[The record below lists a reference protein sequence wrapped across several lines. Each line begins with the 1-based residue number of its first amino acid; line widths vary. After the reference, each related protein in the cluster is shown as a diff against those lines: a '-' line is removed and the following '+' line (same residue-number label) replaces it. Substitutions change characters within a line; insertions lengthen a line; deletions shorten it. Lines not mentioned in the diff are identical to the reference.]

1 MRAERTRSERS
12 DSLLASVST
21 LIMSRKDLIDPIPL
35 KTRDCATAFPPAQEA
50 LTVFKDSIPGLDKAF
65 KNDVSRPKVILVTG
79 PPGSMKT
86 TFCYTL
92 MSQYL
97 KDKNEFGL
105 YATLEETVDSH
116 LKNMESIGAKL
127 SMKMQISDLTDLR
140 EIDQIDEAIGQETA
154 TDYVLFIEKMIQRFR
169 KTHGDKFS
177 IFVLDSLGALYS
189 LMENV
194 KDMRK
199 KMFYFFK
206 MLRDNNLTCFIIMER
221 SITGESQLLG
231 NEGFLADGIML
242 LGLDRQRGKLVRFL
256 QVEKMRASEH
266 SMERHAI
273 ETGRNGIT
281 VLGPLLNTQ

>member
-1 MRAERTRSERS
+1 
-12 DSLLASVST
+12 
-21 LIMSRKDLIDPIPL
+21 MSRKDLIDHIPL
-35 KTRDCATAFPPAQEA
+35 KTPRLRIKIPPAQEA
-50 LTVFKDSIPGLDKAF
+50 PNVFKDSISGLDKVF
-65 KNDVSRPKVILVTG
+65 KNDISRPKVILVTG

-105 YATLEETVDSH
+105 YTTLEETVDSH

-189 LMENV
+189 LMEDV

-206 MLRDNNLTCFIIMER
+206 MLRDNNLTCFVIMER
-221 SITGESQLLG
+221 SLSGESQMLG

-266 SMERHAI
+266 SMERHAV
-273 ETGRNGIT
+273 EVGKNGIQ
-281 VLGPLLNTQ
+281 VLGPLLSAP

>member
-1 MRAERTRSERS
+1 
-12 DSLLASVST
+12 LL
-21 LIMSRKDLIDPIPL
+21 R
-35 KTRDCATAFPPAQEA
+35 
-50 LTVFKDSIPGLDKAF
+50 DSISGLEKVF
-65 KNDVSRPKVILVTG
+65 KNDVGRPKVILVTG

-86 TFCYTL
+86 TFCYSL

-105 YATLEETVDSH
+105 YATLEESVDSH

-140 EIDQIDEAIGQETA
+140 EIDQIDEAIGDEAQ

-189 LMENV
+189 LMEDV
-194 KDMRK
+194 EDMRK

-221 SITGESQLLG
+221 SLTGESQMLG

-242 LGLDRQRGKLVRFL
+242 LGLERQRGKLMRFI
-256 QVEKMRASEH
+256 QIEKMRAAEH

-273 ETGRNGIT
+273 EVGKGGIQ
-281 VLGPLLNTQ
+281 VLGPILSVP

>member
-1 MRAERTRSERS
+1 M
-12 DSLLASVST
+12 
-21 LIMSRKDLIDPIPL
+21 
-35 KTRDCATAFPPAQEA
+35 
-50 LTVFKDSIPGLDKAF
+50 FKDSIPGLDRVF
-65 KNDVSRPKVILVTG
+65 KNDVDRPKVILVTG

-86 TFCYTL
+86 SFCYSL
-92 MSQYL
+92 MSSYL
-97 KDKNEFGL
+97 RDKNEFGL
-105 YATLEETVDSH
+105 YCTLEETVDSH

-127 SMKMQISDLTDLR
+127 SMKMQISDLTDIR
-140 EIDQIDEAIGQETA
+140 EIDQIDEVIGQDTQ

-206 MLRDNNLTCFIIMER
+206 MLRDNNLICFVIMER

-256 QVEKMRASEH
+256 QIEKMRASEH

-273 ETGRNGIT
+273 ETGKSGIT

>member
-1 MRAERTRSERS
+1 MLR
-12 DSLLASVST
+12 
-21 LIMSRKDLIDPIPL
+21 
-35 KTRDCATAFPPAQEA
+35 
-50 LTVFKDSIPGLDKAF
+50 DSIPGLEKVF
-65 KNDVSRPKVILVTG
+65 KNDVGRPKVVLVTG

-86 TFCYTL
+86 TFCYSL

-105 YATLEETVDSH
+105 YATLEESVDSH

-140 EIDQIDEAIGQETA
+140 EIDQIDEAIGDEAQ

-189 LMENV
+189 LMEDV
-194 KDMRK
+194 EDMRK

-206 MLRDNNLTCFIIMER
+206 MLRDNNLTCFVIMER
-221 SITGESQLLG
+221 SLTGESQMLG

-242 LGLDRQRGKLVRFL
+242 LGLERQRGKLMRFI
-256 QVEKMRASEH
+256 QIEKMRAAEH

-273 ETGRNGIT
+273 EVGKGGIQ
-281 VLGPLLNTQ
+281 VLGPILSVP

>member
-1 MRAERTRSERS
+1 M
-12 DSLLASVST
+12 
-21 LIMSRKDLIDPIPL
+21 
-35 KTRDCATAFPPAQEA
+35 
-50 LTVFKDSIPGLDKAF
+50 FKDSIPGLDKVF
-65 KNDVSRPKVILVTG
+65 KNDIDRPKVILVTG
-79 PPGSMKT
+79 PPGSVKT

-92 MSQYL
+92 MSSYL
-97 KDKNEFGL
+97 RDKNEFGL

-116 LKNMESIGAKL
+116 LKNMESMGVKL

-140 EIDQIDEAIGQETA
+140 EIDQIDEVIGQEA
-154 TDYVLFIEKMIQRFR
+154 QTDYVLFIEKMIQRFR
-169 KTHGDKFS
+169 RTHGNKFS

-194 KDMRK
+194 SDMRK

-206 MLRDNNLTCFIIMER
+206 MLRDNNLTCFVIMER
-221 SITGESQLLG
+221 SLTGESQLLG
-231 NEGFLADGIML
+231 NEGFLADGILL

-273 ETGRNGIT
+273 EVGKNGIQ
-281 VLGPLLNTQ
+281 VLGPIMSVP